1 MPVFVDG
8 KRVGVTH
15 ELQEDDDWHNGYGA
29 SLAVEVG
36 RLGAAGGGEGRMRTR
51 PAIRTRAMGTRRGVS
66 GMIDNG
72 YPLRKAMDGGFR
84 PPKEARDREA
94 AWSGWPRSRTSKYSE
109 RSGPSSG
116 GQHCCAGSGCRGNE

>member
-84 PPKEARDREA
+84 PPKEAREIEA
-94 AWSGWPRSRTSKYSE
+94 ALEGQAEKSYQQIFREVWAEFW
-109 RSGPSSG
+109 GPTLLRWFRMQ
-116 GQHCCAGSGCRGNE
+116 GQ